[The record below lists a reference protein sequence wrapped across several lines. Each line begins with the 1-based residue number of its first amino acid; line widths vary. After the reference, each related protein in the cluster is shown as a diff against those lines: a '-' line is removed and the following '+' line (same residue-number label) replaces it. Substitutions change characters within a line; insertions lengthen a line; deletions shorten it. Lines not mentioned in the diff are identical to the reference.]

1 MLKSPA
7 GFVIMTYI
15 FVMNPLTHS
24 ATLLGENFRKETFCK
39 TTLDFILINGTSQ
52 RVPYHLKVVMV
63 RQRCVTCKIL

>member
-15 FVMNPLTHS
+15 FVMNPVTHS

-39 TTLDFILINGTSQ
+39 TTHDFIF
-52 RVPYHLKVVMV
+52 YFDKWY
-63 RQRCVTCKIL
+63 VTTCPIPP